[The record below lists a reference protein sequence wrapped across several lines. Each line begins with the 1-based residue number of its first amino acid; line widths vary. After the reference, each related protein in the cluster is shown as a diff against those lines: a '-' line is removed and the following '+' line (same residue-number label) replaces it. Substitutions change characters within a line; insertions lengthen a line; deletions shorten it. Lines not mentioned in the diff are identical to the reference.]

1 MLEPPALKR
10 LMGPRALLPLAL
22 AVAVIFHF
30 VTAGWNPIGN
40 GVEGECAGQA
50 REMFQRGAWTID
62 GKLPDAPLV
71 CWLLKISFRL
81 FGVSEFSARAP
92 MAFSVLVAVLFL
104 FLLAERIGGSWR
116 GFLAGMI
123 LLCSP
128 GMFTVARTISSG
140 PVFAAL
146 LTAAFYCAY
155 RGFEMRNTRRG
166 WLAAFW
172 LCIAVA
178 AVTTGWRAFLYPAL
192 VIALMSA
199 CYREARIR
207 FQALLSPEGALAA
220 LAAIAFVWVQRG
232 AALEGAPM
240 PASRFAL
247 LQLAAVFPWSLLLLA
262 PAGAA
267 LNRLRQWRPLEFQ
280 EAFPLAW
287 VAVSFVIPMLNPNR
301 EPFDALPIWAGFSLW
316 ASMVIEVTPRRSFLA
331 SLASVVVAAVLAW
344 FASPVARELISST
357 ILPCAA
363 FLVFAAA
370 SFALE
375 WRNRRK
381 PALLALFAGMIF
393 LGGALI
399 NHSVKWSGQSSLA
412 GVSRYLNERTE
423 PAIFFAGTR
432 AQCSSLGFY
441 LDQPFSIVEPQGEKL
456 TALLQQPGPV
466 YVIAD
471 RALPAER
478 APIFQSARY
487 IVITNGAQTNPP
499 PAR

>member
-71 CWLLKISFRL
+71 CWLVKISFRL

-92 MAFSVLVAVLFL
+92 IALSVLVAVLFL

-128 GMFTVARTISSG
+128 GMFTVARTISAG

-172 LCIAVA
+172 LCIALA
-178 AVTTGWRAFLYPAL
+178 AVATGWRAFLYPAL

-207 FQALLSPEGALAA
+207 FKRSSRRRARWRCSRRSHSCGRRAA
-220 LAAIAFVWVQRG
+220 RRCKARQCRH
-232 AALEGAPM
+232 
-240 PASRFAL
+240 PAS
-247 LQLAAVFPWSLLLLA
+247 
-262 PAGAA
+262 
-267 LNRLRQWRPLEFQ
+267 
-280 EAFPLAW
+280 
-287 VAVSFVIPMLNPNR
+287 
-301 EPFDALPIWAGFSLW
+301 
-316 ASMVIEVTPRRSFLA
+316 
-331 SLASVVVAAVLAW
+331 
-344 FASPVARELISST
+344 
-357 ILPCAA
+357 PC
-363 FLVFAAA
+363 
-370 SFALE
+370 
-375 WRNRRK
+375 
-381 PALLALFAGMIF
+381 
-393 LGGALI
+393 
-399 NHSVKWSGQSSLA
+399 
-412 GVSRYLNERTE
+412 
-423 PAIFFAGTR
+423 
-432 AQCSSLGFY
+432 CSSGW
-441 LDQPFSIVEPQGEKL
+441 FSRGRC
-456 TALLQQPGPV
+456 
-466 YVIAD
+466 YC
-471 RALPAER
+471 
-478 APIFQSARY
+478 S
-487 IVITNGAQTNPP
+487 PP
-499 PAR
+499 PAPR